1 MNIICVIGT
10 QWGDEGKGKIVDILA
25 QKSDMVV
32 RFQGGSNAGHTVVT
46 GREKF
51 ILHLIPTGILHRS
64 VKCVIGNGVV
74 LDPAQLLTEIRQLTA
89 RGIPMKGR
97 LFISDRAHL
106 VLPYHKV
113 IDNLS
118 EIRKGKDKI
127 GTTGLGIGPC
137 YSDKIARSGI
147 RVIDLYDPAV
157 FKNSLKANLKEKNW
171 LIRSFSRHRG
181 LSFNRIYQDYLR
193 YARQLK
199 PFVCDS
205 RELINRAIRSR
216 KRVLFEGA
224 QGCLLD
230 IDFGTYP
237 FVTSSNSDITGLAAG
252 TGIPNSRINR
262 VLGVMKAYTTR
273 VGSGPFPTELKAKL
287 GNLLRN
293 KGNEYGATT
302 GRPRRCGWLDLVS
315 IRYAIEIN
323 DVNALAVMKLDVL
336 SGLKKIKVCMGY
348 KYQGKLYKSFPASLK
363 VLERCS
369 LVYKE
374 LPGWDE
380 DISRIR
386 SYRRLPL
393 KARRYLKFIQSVTGV
408 KISIISVGSERSQ
421 TILL

>member
-89 RGIPMKGR
+89 RGIPMKDR

-137 YSDKIARSGI
+137 YADKVARNGI

-157 FKNSLKANLKEKNW
+157 FKNYLKTNLKEKNW
-171 LIRSFSRHRG
+171 LIRSFSHHRG

-193 YARQLK
+193 YARRLK

-205 RELINRAIRSR
+205 RELINQAIRSR

-262 VLGVMKAYTTR
+262 
-273 VGSGPFPTELKAKL
+273 
-287 GNLLRN
+287 
-293 KGNEYGATT
+293 
-302 GRPRRCGWLDLVS
+302 
-315 IRYAIEIN
+315 
-323 DVNALAVMKLDVL
+323 
-336 SGLKKIKVCMGY
+336 
-348 KYQGKLYKSFPASLK
+348 
-363 VLERCS
+363 
-369 LVYKE
+369 
-374 LPGWDE
+374 
-380 DISRIR
+380 
-386 SYRRLPL
+386 
-393 KARRYLKFIQSVTGV
+393 
-408 KISIISVGSERSQ
+408 
-421 TILL
+421 